1 MPDCGGLKPLW
12 QRLFEE
18 ASVETDR
25 EKLKDLIN
33 RLEEALMIRGEEI
46 GKSPNY
52 IDERTAMAK
61 ASESLLVMMTEKLNW
76 PPIEKK

>member
-1 MPDCGGLKPLW
+1 MPDSGGLKPLW

>member
-46 GKSPNY
+46 GKSPNH

>member
-1 MPDCGGLKPLW
+1 
-12 QRLFEE
+12 LFEE